1 MAASD
6 VDEVETWLRERGKDR
21 LGDSNMP
28 KTRFDVCQALARQW
42 HDEHEGVVR
51 PRVAEAKKI
60 PTIGWMVSEIYAIVK
75 AMQPQRKLTVGEQAK
90 IGNEPLLGL
99 ASTEDLFHELISR
112 CRRLPI
118 SSFDQ
123 AIALAEMLGSMGA
136 PEREYRTIDG

>member
-42 HDEHEGVVR
+42 HDEHEGGTK
-51 PRVAEAKKI
+51 AKKTP
-60 PTIGWMVSEIYAIVK
+60 PTIGWMVSEIYAMVK
-75 AMQPQRKLTVGEQAK
+75 RMAEAQPQRKLTVGEQAQ

-123 AIALAEMLGSMGA
+123 AIALAEMLGSMSA